1 MKENEYKQRKKE
13 SLKARWVWESRKR
26 SRKRPKKEDGRES
39 KLNKGCVEGRK
50 ENKRIDR

>member
-1 MKENEYKQRKKE
+1 MSTKKE

-26 SRKRPKKEDGRES
+26 ARKRPKKEDRRES
-39 KLNKGCVEGRK
+39 KQNKGCVEGRK